1 MQALI
6 TKINTH
12 MMKNKDKN
20 NIQKIVTG
28 PTLGLTDNFS
38 KRDMWKQIAKE
49 LNGEFKIKYN
59 SGSGFETHNISIPYK
74 TYEIEISVSDTKPM
88 KFQISFSAIQDFDL
102 ILSGEDFFDRII
114 KKIRNNKI
122 EVGWK
127 EFDNRYLIKSNSSA
141 LVKEIITRD
150 IQKRLLKHN
159 VYTVN
164 YHTNLKSKT
173 SELVCVVQ
181 RSAGNKEMI
190 FDLLEMHKQLI
201 DNFKKMNIIA

>member
-1 MQALI
+1 
-6 TKINTH
+6 
-12 MMKNKDKN
+12 MKKKDKT

-38 KRDMWKQIAKE
+38 KREMWKQIAKE

-74 TYEIEISVSDTKPM
+74 TFTIEISVSDTKPM
-88 KFQISFSAIQDFDL
+88 KFQVSFSAILDFDL

-141 LVKEIITRD
+141 LVKGIITNE

-173 SELVCVVQ
+173 SELVTVVQ

-190 FDLLEMHKQLI
+190 FDLLEMQKQLI
-201 DNFKKMNIIA
+201 DNFKKMKIIA